1 MSDKTFNGQDWA
13 THTMSLLLENTYEL
27 YGSALD
33 YAKRDATGAALG
45 EWVSGWFWDSD
56 MDALG
61 HSVAGAVSGTRN
73 DMSRNEF
80 DRIDWKDIAESLAAE

>member
-27 YGSALD
+27 YGEARELAQQD
-33 YAKRDATGAALG
+33 PTGESLG
-45 EWVSGWFWDSD
+45 EWVAGWFWDSNL
-56 MDALG
+56 DALG
-61 HSVAGAVSGTRN
+61 HSVKGAVEGTRD

-80 DRIDWKDIAESLAAE
+80 AKIDWKDIAETLAAE